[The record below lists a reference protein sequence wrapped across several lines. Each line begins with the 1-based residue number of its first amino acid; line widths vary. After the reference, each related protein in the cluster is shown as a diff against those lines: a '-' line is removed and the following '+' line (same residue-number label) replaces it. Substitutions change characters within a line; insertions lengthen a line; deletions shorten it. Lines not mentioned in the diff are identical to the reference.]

1 MTTRADFHTETAQA
15 FLAKARS
22 SLADG
27 DLLQAAEKG
36 WGAAAHSVKAA
47 AEERGWRH
55 SSHRDLFDAVRRL
68 ANEADDATLR
78 TQFLVANGL
87 HNNFYDGEL
96 PPQLIADGLDEVN
109 EFVRRLNLL
118 SN

>member
-1 MTTRADFHTETAQA
+1 MTTREEFHTDTAHT
-15 FLAKARS
+15 FLTKARS
-22 SLADG
+22 SLSEG

-47 AEERGWRH
+47 AEARGWRH

-68 ANEADDATLR
+68 ADDSNDVTLR

-96 PPQLIADGLDEVN
+96 PVEMIAAGLNEAD
-109 EFVRRLNLL
+109 EFVRRLDQLDD
-118 SN
+118 